1 MPEPGLDLLFPLQI
15 LARNSVN
22 ENPEQEGD
30 EWCKIVSLGFTTCS
44 QIPEV
49 QSHKEP
55 WQLSRAESQ

>member
-15 LARNSVN
+15 LARNSSMN

-30 EWCKIVSLGFTTCS
+30 GWCKIVSLGFTTCS

-49 QSHKEP
+49 
-55 WQLSRAESQ
+55 